1 MAQQQL
7 QLLPVNEPIKVTP
20 EQFKKIKSDYDHA
33 VFFRE
38 CNGEHFIKI
47 GTYKLSVVKEIS
59 NIIKPE

>member
-7 QLLPVNEPIKVTP
+7 ELLPVNEPIKVTP
-20 EQFKKIKSDYDHA
+20 EQFKIIKSEYYHV

-47 GTYKLSVVKEIS
+47 GTYRLSVVKEIS
-59 NIIKPE
+59 NILNPA